1 MSASDAGSYTTRELS
16 WRTWPDF
23 ERLFSQGG
31 GWDFCA
37 CMLYQRGHH
46 LPGNEFPTRVDSRIR
61 SLADKREL
69 VRQGRSH
76 GVIVY
81 AAGEPV
87 GWCQYGPVDELP
99 LPGARRLAKGVCV
112 EDDTSQWRITC
123 FVTHHE
129 HRRRGVG
136 SLALAAAIDA
146 IQRQGGGWVEATPI
160 ARSYSDTQLRRLAQA
175 HGRNSPEVEEYLR
188 TRRWPEVMVRGV
200 GPVPAARGS
209 FGNTSHSGTVSM
221 FERAGFEAVR
231 IVRDTHV
238 LMRRYVSHS

>member
-1 MSASDAGSYTTRELS
+1 MTTTDVGAYATKELS
-16 WRTWPDF
+16 RRTWPDF

-37 CMLYQRGHH
+37 CMIYQRGHH
-46 LPGNEFPTRVDSRIR
+46 LSGKECPTRADSHLRN
-61 SLADKREL
+61 LAEKREL
-69 VRQGRSH
+69 VMQGRAH
-76 GVIVY
+76 GILVY
-81 AAGEPV
+81 SGVEPV

-99 LPGARRLAKGVCV
+99 LPEAQRLVKGVRV

-123 FVTHHE
+123 FVTLQR

-136 SLALAAAIDA
+136 SLALGAAIDA

-160 ARSYSDTQLRRLAQA
+160 AKSYSDTQLRRLVRTY
-175 HGRNSPEVEEYLR
+175 GRDSVEVDEYLG
-188 TRRWPEVMVRGV
+188 TRRWPEVTVRGV
-200 GPVPAARGS
+200 GPVPATRGG
-209 FGNTSHSGTVSM
+209 FGNTSQSGTVSM

-238 LMRRYVSHS
+238 LMHRRL